1 MSEKRRLLKRVAE
14 IYNCLDLQTS
24 HHSDISGGCSV
35 CGRCCDFGKFDHLLY
50 VTTPELMYLAAKIGD
65 ENIRPMAGRRCPYN
79 VEGNCT
85 VYENR
90 FAGCRIFF
98 CKADKDEQNR
108 FSELS
113 LGKFKALCVEFGV
126 PYRYR
131 ELGEALSDFC
141 G

>member
-1 MSEKRRLLKRVAE
+1 MSERERLLKRVAE
-14 IYNCLDLQTS
+14 IYNWLDLQTG
-24 HHSDISGGCSV
+24 HYGDISGGCSA
-35 CGRCCDFGKFDHLLY
+35 CGKCCDFASFDHLLF
-50 VTTPELMYLAAKIGD
+50 VTKPELMYLAAKIGD

-108 FSELS
+108 LSELAS
-113 LGKFKALCVEFGV
+113 GKFKASCEEFGV
-126 PYRYR
+126 PYRYG
-131 ELGEALSDFC
+131 ELGEALSGFC